1 VNIKNVINRSFIAFA
16 LLGVVSINAQ
26 AANCGGKFDVAS
38 STGGSTPMIRYYVAA
53 QGLSIFASGINET
66 LLHEAFFRKATVSI
80 SYNVVVCPLGIV
92 GTCGNLTSINV
103 DASGF
108 Q

>member
-1 VNIKNVINRSFIAFA
+1 MNVKRIFNRGAIVFVMLTAI
-16 LLGVVSINAQ
+16 SINAQ
-26 AANCGGKFDVAS
+26 AANYGGKIDVAS

-53 QGLSIFASGINET
+53 QGLSIFAGGINET

-92 GTCGNLTSINV
+92 GTCGNLVSINI